1 MKLSSLFVLVPVIFA
16 ACGPEV
22 SARTESS
29 VNGSDKSSAP
39 SPASATASATT
50 PTPMP
55 TLTPALLPAVL
66 FSDLD
71 AELAARIDGVA
82 REVKV
87 ELGDAVSEGDVL
99 LVLEDARE
107 LARLGSATA
116 ALELARATF
125 TRVESLQAKNLVTAA
140 QMDEAR
146 FGVRAAEAAQR
157 EAQVDLDHTRV
168 TAPFAGVIT
177 RRTVGRGRS
186 VREGEPL
193 FRLTALQPLR
203 ALVRVSERDAR
214 GLRIGVAASLIT
226 DDGREI
232 RASVQRISPATDPES
247 GTVEVLLDV
256 PRPGPLR
263 PGSSAS
269 VRLQLP

>member
-1 MKLSSLFVLVPVIFA
+1 MKLASLFLLVPVLVA
-16 ACGPEV
+16 GCGPEV

-29 VNGSDKSSAP
+29 AKGSDKSAAPSSASAP
-39 SPASATASATT
+39 TTTPAPT
-50 PTPMP
+50 PTP
-55 TLTPALLPAVL
+55 TPALLPAVL

-168 TAPFAGVIT
+168 IAPFAGVIT

-214 GLRIGVAASLIT
+214 GLRTGKAALLIT

-232 RASVQRISPATDPES
+232 PASVQRISPATDPES

-269 VRLQLP
+269 VRLQLR

>member
-1 MKLSSLFVLVPVIFA
+1 MKLTSLFAFLPVLLA
-16 ACGPEV
+16 GCGPEV
-22 SARTESS
+22 SARAESS
-29 VNGSDKSSAP
+29 TKSLDEVAASSPVPAAGST
-39 SPASATASATT
+39 SATA
-50 PTPMP
+50 P
-55 TLTPALLPAVL
+55 TLTPSLLPAVL

-87 ELGDAVSEGDVL
+87 ELGDAVREGDVL
-99 LVLEDARE
+99 LVLEDTRE
-107 LARLGSATA
+107 LARLESATA

-125 TRVESLQAKNLVTAA
+125 TRVESLLSKNLVTAA

-168 TAPFAGVIT
+168 IAPFAGVVT

-214 GLRIGVAASLIT
+214 SLRAGVAASLIT

-232 RASVQRISPATDPES
+232 RATVQRISPATDPES